1 MHPTASLSS
10 RLSTLANTQIEKRQ
24 QQAAS
29 NRANFPDTAEIV
41 DRLSAVFG
49 PVKVLHAVENGKEIG
64 KPQPF
69 DGTDISKVIAADD
82 WHKHVQKRGVRK

>member
-1 MHPTASLSS
+1 MNEAQQMLASL
-10 RLSTLANTQIEKRQ
+10 RD
-24 QQAAS
+24 QAIDRREQ
-29 NRANFPDTAEIV
+29 NRRAFPDTAEIV

-49 PVKVLHAVENGKEIG
+49 PVKVLHAVESGKEIG

-82 WHKHVQKRGVRK
+82 WHKAAQKRGHKR